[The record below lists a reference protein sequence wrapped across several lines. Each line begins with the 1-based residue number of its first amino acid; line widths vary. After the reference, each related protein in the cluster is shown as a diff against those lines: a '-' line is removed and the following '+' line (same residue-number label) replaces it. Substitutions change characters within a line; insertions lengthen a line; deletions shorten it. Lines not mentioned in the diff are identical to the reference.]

1 MRLTIVIPVYN
12 ERDTILKILDAV
24 DGVEVPGVEKEIIIV
39 DDYSTDGTRA
49 ILQGLEH
56 RYKILYQPANQGKGA
71 ALRRGYDVATGD
83 YIVNQDADLEYDPAD
98 YPALMQPIQRGGA
111 DVVFGSRRLQQS
123 RVQNVY
129 RRYLWGGIALNAL
142 VNFLAG
148 VKISDIFSGSKVFPR
163 SALAKMNIRSRGFE
177 VETELTIKL
186 LRAGYRVVEIPIS
199 YHARTIAEGKKIR
212 PRDALRI
219 LQTAILS
226 RWKK

>member
-1 MRLTIVIPVYN
+1 MKLSIVIPVYN

-24 DGVEVPGVEKEIIIV
+24 DGVEIPGVEKEIIIV
-39 DDYSTDGTRA
+39 DDYSTDGTRG
-49 ILQGLEH
+49 ILQGLEY
-56 RYKILYQPANQGKGA
+56 RYKILYQSANHGKGA
-71 ALRRGYDVATGD
+71 ALRCGYEVATGD

-98 YPALMQPIQRGGA
+98 YPALLQPIQRGEA

-129 RRYLWGGIALNAL
+129 KRYLWGGIALNAL

-148 VKISDIFSGSKVFPR
+148 VNISDIFSGSKVFPR
-163 SALAKMNIRSRGFE
+163 SVLSKLRIRSRGFE

-186 LRAGYRVVEIPIS
+186 LRARYRVVEIPIS

-212 PRDALRI
+212 PSDAIRI
-219 LQTAILS
+219 LRTALSS
-226 RWKK
+226 RWHI

>member
-1 MRLTIVIPVYN
+1 MRLSIVIPVYN

-24 DGVEVPGVEKEIIIV
+24 DSIEIPDVAKEIIIV
-39 DDYSTDGTRA
+39 DDYSTDGTRT

-56 RYKILYQPANQGKGA
+56 RYKILFQSLNQGKGA
-71 ALRRGYDVATGD
+71 ALRRGYEVATGD

-98 YPALMQPIQRGGA
+98 YAALLRPIIRGEA
-111 DVVFGSRRLQQS
+111 DVVFGSRRMQQS

-142 VNFLAG
+142 VNFLAE

-163 SALAKMNIRSRGFE
+163 SALSRLHIRSRGFE

-199 YHARTIAEGKKIR
+199 YHARTIAKGKKIR
-212 PRDALRI
+212 PSDAIRI
-219 LQTAILS
+219 LRTAIIS
-226 RWKK
+226 RWQI